1 MELKSFSD
9 IEKYLKGKQVYFAH
23 EICDTNFKTI
33 FEAGHVYKV
42 QKIDIIQVRKDTVCI
57 EISADNLTG
66 LLYLDDYDTNFDL
79 YEWVKR
85 MFIPL
90 NVILDAYYQTINNGK

>member
-9 IEKYLKGKQVYFAH
+9 IEKYLKGKQVYFAR

-33 FEAGHVYKV
+33 FESRHVYKV
-42 QKIDIIQVRKDTVCI
+42 QKVNITEVRKDTICI